1 MALFTDAEII
11 TLEDLLPFEASLVQ
25 VASAHGINVDTKISL
40 ATNSVSEK
48 LLQLLQ
54 DTGMSDPQWLSRR
67 VIGLSTVVVTLPL
80 QRWLCFES
88 LAKVFSEAY
97 NVQLNTRFQGKW
109 KEYRNESQFAADQT
123 IQAGLGILF
132 TPLPKPQM
140 PQISVQEGTAPAEP
154 LFVQSSWVDSQGD
167 ESALSPVN
175 GLVVNNGSTISVQMA
190 EGELEAPPA
199 ALGWNVYVGSD
210 ATRITLQNGNPL
222 SIGSTWTLPASGI
235 VDGEEGGNGQAPQ
248 YFVPVSRQIRRG

>member
-11 TLEDLLPFEASLVQ
+11 TLDNLLPFEVSLVQ
-25 VASAHGINVDTKISL
+25 VASAHGINVDTKIGL
-40 ATNSVSEK
+40 ATNSVSER
-48 LLQLLQ
+48 LLQLLR

-67 VIGLSTVVVTLPL
+67 VIGLSTVVVTPPL
-80 QRWLCFES
+80 KRWLCFES
-88 LAKVFSEAY
+88 LTRFFAEAY

-109 KEYRNESQFAADQT
+109 KEYQDETNYAADQT
-123 IQAGLGILF
+123 IQAGLGIVF
-132 TPLPKPQM
+132 KPLPKPQM
-140 PQISVQEGTAPAEP
+140 PEVSVQEGIAPAEP
-154 LFVQSSWVDSQGD
+154 LFVQTSWLDSQGD

-175 GLVVNNGSTISVQMA
+175 GLIVNNHSTISVQMA
-190 EGELEAPPA
+190 EGALGAPPA

-210 ATRITLQNGNPL
+210 ASLITLQNGNPL

-235 VDGEEGGNGQAPQ
+235 VAGEEGGNGQVPQ